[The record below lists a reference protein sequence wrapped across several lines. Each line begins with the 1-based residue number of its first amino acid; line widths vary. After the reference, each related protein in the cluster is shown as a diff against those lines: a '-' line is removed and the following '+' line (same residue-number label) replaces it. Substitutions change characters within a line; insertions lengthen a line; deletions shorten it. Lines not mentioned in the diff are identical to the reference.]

1 MNLEELADQ
10 VLAIDTSHSRDH
22 ILLDLEFTKCVET
35 TINRIF
41 DGQVSETLFL
51 IYIFFTTLIHFLQFL
66 QGVRPKGKQK
76 EKQKEKPKPKDTMII
91 LDSDEEEE
99 TNR

>member
-1 MNLEELADQ
+1 MNFEELTDQ

-41 DGQVSETLFL
+41 DGQVSETLF
-51 IYIFFTTLIHFLQFL
+51 
-66 QGVRPKGKQK
+66 
-76 EKQKEKPKPKDTMII
+76 
-91 LDSDEEEE
+91 
-99 TNR
+99 